1 MDDQTPVFF
10 TSFDELKNNLENG
23 HGTDR
28 GILNLDSQSLK
39 NRDQEN
45 WFNEDYEGEL
55 SVDVYQS
62 DNNIIVKSTIAGVK
76 PEDLEI
82 YVHNDLL
89 TIRGKRESERE
100 ANSSD
105 YFFKECYWGGFSR
118 SIILPVEVQ
127 VDKIE
132 ATLKNGIL
140 KIVLPISQK
149 SKLINVQVRHD

>member
-1 MDDQTPVFF
+1 
-10 TSFDELKNNLENG
+10 
-23 HGTDR
+23 
-28 GILNLDSQSLK
+28 
-39 NRDQEN
+39 
-45 WFNEDYEGEL
+45 
-55 SVDVYQS
+55 
-62 DNNIIVKSTIAGVK
+62 
-76 PEDLEI
+76 
-82 YVHNDLL
+82 
-89 TIRGKRESERE
+89 E